1 MNMKPNPSLF
11 TSTLLTWYS
20 KHGRHLPWR
29 TTQDPYAIW
38 LSEVILQQTRIA
50 QGTSYWL
57 RFMEKWPHVE
67 DLAAATEDEVMRM
80 WQGLGYYSR
89 ARNLYQAAQQI
100 VTLGQFPNTLSDIK
114 RLKGVGNYTA
124 AACS

>member
-1 MNMKPNPSLF
+1 MKPIPSLF

-38 LSEVILQQTRIA
+38 LSEVILQQTRID

-57 RFMEKWPHVE
+57 RFMEK
-67 DLAAATEDEVMRM
+67 
-80 WQGLGYYSR
+80 
-89 ARNLYQAAQQI
+89 
-100 VTLGQFPNTLSDIK
+100 
-114 RLKGVGNYTA
+114 
-124 AACS
+124 